1 MQKKVKDEQEVYK
14 HFDKLVAKGA
24 EGVMLR
30 APNSP
35 YDPKRSSY
43 LLKVKQLFDDECKI
57 IGYKKGT
64 GKYAGMLGAFECQ
77 MVKIRRLYSLVSGMD
92 DNIRKNYKKTH

>member
-1 MQKKVKDEQEVYK
+1 MKQIRALITQLCKRKSGKCPLKVTMQKKVKDEQEVYK

-35 YDPKRSSY
+35 YDPKSSSY
-43 LLKVKQLFDDECKI
+43 LLK
-57 IGYKKGT
+57 
-64 GKYAGMLGAFECQ
+64 
-77 MVKIRRLYSLVSGMD
+77 
-92 DNIRKNYKKTH
+92 